1 VPAPSQTAATSSIS
15 SATSTSTSI
24 ESSSN
29 SSTTATTTTS
39 TSACQVQSDH
49 GGSLPPWSDQLR
61 SGGAFKKRET
71 ARILEEAEE
80 YFRGQEETLCAT
92 SSVHSTDDENAEHQS
107 IATQTECRRRQLT
120 IQLDVGRV
128 DIWLSKP
135 RFQAR
140 QLPHCRKGVQCERVK
155 APKLN
160 LLSAGPQP
168 PVVVV
173 DNTDSSDDDK
183 TVPDLDGSPSA
194 SDSYQPSSRQ
204 SSDSSFEI
212 RYLIKLTQV
221 SLFLR
226 PTPVTYILELK
237 HAIYGKVCSY
247 KVAF

>member
-1 VPAPSQTAATSSIS
+1 MT
-15 SATSTSTSI
+15 
-24 ESSSN
+24 
-29 SSTTATTTTS
+29 
-39 TSACQVQSDH
+39 
-49 GGSLPPWSDQLR
+49 G
-61 SGGAFKKRET
+61 
-71 ARILEEAEE
+71 
-80 YFRGQEETLCAT
+80 
-92 SSVHSTDDENAEHQS
+92 
-107 IATQTECRRRQLT
+107 
-120 IQLDVGRV
+120 
-128 DIWLSKP
+128 
-135 RFQAR
+135 FQAR